1 VQKLQKGVNLLFVGI
16 CRLELLL
23 AECSSLKDKRQVI
36 RSLIE
41 RLKNRFNISIAEVD
55 FQDTWQRTKIAMA
68 IVSSARNPAEIELQK
83 ALKFIDSF
91 PEIERTITDIEW
103 L

>member
-1 VQKLQKGVNLLFVGI
+1 MIIGV
-16 CRLELLL
+16 
-23 AECSSLKDKRQVI
+23 AECECIIYDAHSLKEKRAVLQRI
-36 RSLIE
+36 LT
-41 RLKNRFNISIAEVD
+41 RLKQKFNVSVSEVGY
-55 FQDTWQRTKIAMA
+55 QDVWQRTKFAIAVVTSTR
-68 IVSSARNPAEIELQK
+68 VSTELELQN

>member
-1 VQKLQKGVNLLFVGI
+1 MIIGV
-16 CRLELLL
+16 
-23 AECSSLKDKRQVI
+23 AECECLIYDAHSLKDKRAVLQRI
-36 RSLIE
+36 LT
-41 RLKNRFNISIAEVD
+41 RLKQKFNVSVSEVD
-55 FQDTWQRTKIAMA
+55 FQDVWQRTKIAIA
-68 IVSSARNPAEIELQK
+68 VVTSTRVSTELELQK

>member
-1 VQKLQKGVNLLFVGI
+1 MIVGLI
-16 CRLELLL
+16 AC
-23 AECSSLKDKRQVI
+23 ECIIYNAHSLKDKRAVLQRVMT
-36 RSLIE
+36 
-41 RLKNRFNISIAEVD
+41 RLKQKFNISIAEVD

-68 IVSSARNPAEIELQK
+68 VVSSVRNPAEIELQK